1 MKRFGKLSFVLLVS
15 TLGLG
20 ANALASVQLQGVTL
34 DLSKARTTFSA
45 NTSEVM
51 DYLVQF
57 AGPVTEAQKSILK
70 AQGIE
75 IFRYVPDNAL
85 IVRGSA
91 QQLQLSG
98 HQASIVGFVPFI
110 GNYKLS
116 DNLPSLSVFSRSR
129 ETTVVLKSLSEN
141 DLSSVINS
149 IQDLDS
155 SAQVM
160 DAAGRVAVVRMRE
173 SAISQLPRIRG
184 VEFVQKA
191 QPMIPFHMVLETE
204 TEVPAAPQARGDYT
218 DLSGTET
225 GTSLM
230 GFAAAWAQGL
240 TGRGQV
246 VAMADT
252 GLDSGDAS
260 TLHPDFAGAVTKGF
274 SYGLGASNWA
284 DPMGHGT
291 HVAGSV
297 MGRGAAS
304 NGALRGGAYEAGM
317 IPQGMWSPIID
328 NLTVP
333 PRLNRLFEAAYAEGA
348 RLHTNSWGNPNSL
361 GVYDAMAAQV
371 DDFMWKNPDMLV
383 IFAAGN
389 SGTDADKD
397 GRIDPGSVSSP
408 GTSKNSL
415 TVGASENETT
425 LGGIQVPI
433 SSLRPAKDNWGAE
446 PIFSSKVSDN
456 GRGIAMFS
464 SRGPTKDGRIKPD
477 VVAPGTNILSNKST
491 VEGSSDMWGVYNKDY
506 VWSGGTS
513 MATPLTAG
521 AAAVVRQSLAERFAT
536 AQPSAALVKA
546 MLMHTALDLYPGQ
559 YGEGSATQELQTL
572 RPNSDQGYGRV
583 DLEKLTSLD
592 STTTFLVDNKAGLAT
607 GEEQSFEIKLK
618 AGQKLLVNLVW
629 TDSPGTP
636 SAAKA
641 LVNDLDLSV
650 EQSGQVL
657 AQPTD
662 RINNSE
668 IVDLE
673 AGLRGTYRIRV
684 RGQNVPMGQ
693 GGKQPFALVYSVY

>member
-1 MKRFGKLSFVLLVS
+1 MKRFGKMAWVLLAS

-20 ANALASVQLQGVTL
+20 AVGESAVRLQGVTL

-45 NTSEVM
+45 NSLEVM

-57 AGPVTEAQKSILK
+57 AGPITEAQKAALK
-70 AQGIE
+70 SQGVE

-85 IVRGSA
+85 IVRANSR
-91 QQLQLSG
+91 QLQTARA
-98 HQASIVGFVPFI
+98 QASVVGFAPFT
-110 GNYKLS
+110 GAYKLS
-116 DNLPSLSVFSRSR
+116 DNLPSLSVFSRNR
-129 ETTVVLKSLSEN
+129 TATVVVKSLSEQ

-149 IQDLDS
+149 IQALDS
-155 SAQVM
+155 SAQVV
-160 DAAGRVAVVRMRE
+160 DAAGRVAVVKLRE
-173 SAISQLPRIRG
+173 TSISQLAKVRG

-191 QPMIPFHMVLETE
+191 EPMTPFHMVFDGENDL
-204 TEVPAAPQARGDYT
+204 PAVPQARGDYT
-218 DLSGTET
+218 DLTGTET

-240 TGRGQV
+240 TGRGQI

-252 GLDSGDAS
+252 GLDSGEAG
-260 TLHPDFAGAVTKGF
+260 TLHPDFAGTVNKGF
-274 SYGLGASNWA
+274 SFGLGANNWA

-297 MGRGAAS
+297 MSRGTAS
-304 NGALRGGAYEAGM
+304 NGVLRGGAYEAGM
-317 IPQGMWSPIID
+317 VPQGMWSPIID

-333 PRLNRLFEAAYAEGA
+333 PRLNRLFDAAYAEGA

-361 GVYDAMAAQV
+361 GAYDAMAAQV

-389 SGTDADKD
+389 SGTDEDKD

-415 TVGASENETT
+415 TVGASENETS

-491 VEGSSDMWGVYNKDY
+491 VEGASEMWGVYNKDY

-521 AAAVVRQSLAERFAT
+521 AAALVRQTLAERFAT

-559 YGEGSATQELQTL
+559 YGEGTATQELKTL

-583 DLEKLTSLD
+583 DMEKLASLN
-592 STTTFLVDNKAGLAT
+592 SATTVVDNKAGLAT
-607 GEEQSFEIKLK
+607 GEEQAVEVQLK

-650 EQSGQVL
+650 EQSGRVL
-657 AQPTD
+657 AAPAD

-673 AGLRGTYRIRV
+673 AETRGSYTIRV

-693 GGKQPFALVYSVY
+693 AGKQPFALVYSVY

>member
-1 MKRFGKLSFVLLVS
+1 MKRFCKLSVLLVAG
-15 TLGLG
+15 TLGFGSSALG
-20 ANALASVQLQGVTL
+20 AVKLQGVTL

-45 NTSEVM
+45 NTAEVM

-57 AGPVTEAQKSILK
+57 AGPITEAQKSVLK
-70 AQGIE
+70 AQGVE

-85 IVRGSA
+85 IVRASA
-91 QQLQLSG
+91 QQLQSSRA
-98 HQASIVGFVPFI
+98 QATIAGFAPFT
-110 GNYKLS
+110 GSYKLS
-116 DNLPSLSVFSRSR
+116 DNLPSLSVFSRGRVSS
-129 ETTVVLKSLSEN
+129 VVVKSLSDK
-141 DLSSVINS
+141 DLFAVINA

-160 DAAGRVAVVRMRE
+160 DAAGRVAVIRLRE
-173 SAISQLPRIRG
+173 SVISQLPRIRG

-191 QPMIPFHMVLETE
+191 EPMTPFHMVLDTE
-204 TEVPAAPQARGDYT
+204 TEAPVAPHSRGDYT

-252 GLDSGDAS
+252 GLDSGEAS
-260 TLHPDFAGAVTKGF
+260 TLHPDFAGTVKKGF
-274 SYGLGASNWA
+274 SYGLGAADWS

-297 MGRGAAS
+297 MSRGTAS

-333 PRLNRLFEAAYAEGA
+333 PRLNRLFDAAYSEGA

-361 GVYDAMAAQV
+361 GAYDAMAAQV

-415 TVGASENETT
+415 TVGASENETS

-477 VVAPGTNILSNKST
+477 VVAPGTNILSNKSM
-491 VEGSSDMWGVYNKDY
+491 VEGASDMWGVYNKDY

-521 AAAVVRQSLAERFAT
+521 AAALVRQALAERYAT

-559 YGEGSATQELQTL
+559 YGEGTATQELQTL

-583 DLEKLTSLD
+583 DMEKLAALD
-592 STTTFLVDNKAGLAT
+592 SATTVIDNKAGLAT
-607 GEEQSFEIKLK
+607 GEEQSFEVQMK

-629 TDSPGTP
+629 TDSPGSP

-650 EQSGQVL
+650 EQSGRVL
-657 AQPTD
+657 AQPSD
-662 RINNSE
+662 RLNNSE

-673 AGLRGTYRIRV
+673 ASVRGTYMIRI

-693 GGKQPFALVYSVY
+693 GGKQPFAVVYSVY

>member
-1 MKRFGKLSFVLLVS
+1 
-15 TLGLG
+15 
-20 ANALASVQLQGVTL
+20 
-34 DLSKARTTFSA
+34 
-45 NTSEVM
+45 
-51 DYLVQF
+51 
-57 AGPVTEAQKSILK
+57 
-70 AQGIE
+70 
-75 IFRYVPDNAL
+75 
-85 IVRGSA
+85 
-91 QQLQLSG
+91 
-98 HQASIVGFVPFI
+98 
-110 GNYKLS
+110 
-116 DNLPSLSVFSRSR
+116 
-129 ETTVVLKSLSEN
+129 
-141 DLSSVINS
+141 
-149 IQDLDS
+149 
-155 SAQVM
+155 M
-160 DAAGRVAVVRMRE
+160 DAAGRVAVIRIRE

-184 VEFVQKA
+184 VEYVQKA
-191 QPMIPFHMVLETE
+191 EPMVPFHMVFEGEENEL
-204 TEVPAAPQARGDYT
+204 PAAPQARGDYT
-218 DLSGTET
+218 DLTGTET

-246 VAMADT
+246 IAMADT
-252 GLDSGDAS
+252 GLDSGEAS
-260 TLHPDFAGAVTKGF
+260 TLHPDFAGTVKKGF

-297 MGRGAAS
+297 MSRGTAS
-304 NGALRGGAYEAGM
+304 SGALRGGAYEAGM
-317 IPQGMWSPIID
+317 IPQGMWSPLID

-333 PRLNRLFEAAYAEGA
+333 PRLNRLFDAAYAEGA
-348 RLHTNSWGNPNSL
+348 RLHTNSWGNPNNL
-361 GVYDAMAAQV
+361 GNYDAMAAQV

-389 SGTDADKD
+389 SGVDADKD

-408 GTSKNSL
+408 GTSKNAL
-415 TVGASENETT
+415 TVGASENETS

-446 PIFSSKVSDN
+446 PIFSSKISDN

-491 VEGSSDMWGVYNKDY
+491 VEGSSDMWGAYNKDY

-521 AAAVVRQSLAERFAT
+521 AAALVRQALAERFAS

-559 YGEGSATQELQTL
+559 YGEGTATQELKTM

-583 DLEKLTSLD
+583 DMEKLASLG
-592 STTTFLVDNKAGLAT
+592 SATTTVVDNKAGLAT
-607 GEEQSFEIKLK
+607 GEEQTFEIKLK

-641 LVNDLDLSV
+641 LVNDLDLTV
-650 EQSGQVL
+650 EKSGRVL
-657 AQPTD
+657 AQPED
-662 RINNSE
+662 RINNHE

-673 AGLRGTYRIRV
+673 ASARGTYTIRV
-684 RGQNVPMGQ
+684 RGQNVPMGLS
-693 GGKQPFALVYSVY
+693 GKQPFALVYSVY